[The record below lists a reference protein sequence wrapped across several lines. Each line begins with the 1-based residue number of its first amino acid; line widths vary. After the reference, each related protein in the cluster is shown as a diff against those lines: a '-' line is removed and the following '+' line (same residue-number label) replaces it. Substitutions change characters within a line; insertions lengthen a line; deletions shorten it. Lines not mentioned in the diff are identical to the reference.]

1 MFRFVQLLFLMALV
15 SSCGSAIYPGGIIIP
30 QVEEE
35 GDWHITGGGT
45 ARDAYMG
52 FQGQVARTLKN
63 NLAAV
68 ATVSVATD
76 WDNYE
81 IKENNDQYHLD
92 LGLVYL
98 MGQSKNQVG
107 TTYQLQGG
115 ISLVRTFMHDRMPIP
130 LHFQQNHLYLQASSR
145 HMLFGHLNLV
155 GAMRFSAANVS
166 WIENP
171 PLPNQITNYPA
182 ADWAIFNSTYR
193 ELTHQYFH
201 FTVSPVLQL
210 EVDFEPLR
218 LMANVQPNYVLNQPR
233 IMPPSITLNAGIVWK
248 LRP

>member
-1 MFRFVQLLFLMALV
+1 MFRALQLVFLVAMV
-15 SSCGSAIYPGGIIIP
+15 SSCSTAIYPGGILVP

-45 ARDAYMG
+45 VRDAYLG
-52 FQGQVARTLKN
+52 FQGQVAHTLKN
-63 NLAAV
+63 NVAAV

-92 LGLVYL
+92 LGLIYL
-98 MGQSKNQVG
+98 LGKSNNQVG
-107 TTYQLQGG
+107 TTYQIQGG
-115 ISLVRTFMHDRMPIP
+115 ISLVRTLMHDRMPIP
-130 LHFQQNHLYLQASSR
+130 LHFQQNQLYLQASSR

-155 GAMRFSAANVS
+155 AAMRFSAATVS
-166 WIENP
+166 WIGTAP
-171 PLPNQITNYPA
+171 SPNQIPA
-182 ADWAIFNSTYR
+182 NTAVNMATFNSTYR
-193 ELTHQYFH
+193 ELTHQTFH
-201 FTVSPVLQL
+201 FTASPVLQL

-218 LMANVQPNYVLNQPR
+218 LIANVQPNYVLNQPH
-233 IMPPSITLNAGIVWK
+233 ILPPSITLNAGIIWR